1 MDKKVLVNYI
11 KPVLKKLQEDGL
23 QLTRVEIWPAEWNG
37 HYTVAVSAN
46 WQGLSHWDRLMRI
59 VHKLREMLPVD
70 VNKHILNVYT
80 YDTPESIDE
89 YINLYVTGSDLYHV
103 QSLYP
108 PAGALVA

>member
-1 MDKKVLVNYI
+1 MDKKILVKQLMAVI
-11 KPVLKKLQEDGL
+11 PQLQKDGMPIN
-23 QLTRVEIWPAEWNG
+23 RVEVWPAEWNG
-37 HYTVAVSAN
+37 YYTFAISAD
-46 WQGLSHWDRLMRI
+46 WKSWPRWERI
-59 VHKLREMLPVD
+59 QHITKILREMLPVE

-108 PAGALVA
+108 TAGAVVA